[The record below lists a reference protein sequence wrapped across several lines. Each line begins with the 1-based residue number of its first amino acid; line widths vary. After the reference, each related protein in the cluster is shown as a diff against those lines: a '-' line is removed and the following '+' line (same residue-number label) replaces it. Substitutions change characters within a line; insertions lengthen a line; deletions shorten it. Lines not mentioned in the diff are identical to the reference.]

1 MTDLHSDHAA
11 ARQTCALYLA
21 GALDP
26 VAEAAFEVHLAS
38 CTECLDECD
47 RVGPVALALAQLDD
61 EPSDLDPH
69 PTPGSVAVVPT
80 DTAPTDAPTVAPAPR
95 SGEVDDQSGARPTS
109 TGPQGRTAPTGPRGA
124 RPATTRRRFSRRL
137 RLAAGALAATVV
149 LAGALAVGLPRLTGE
164 PTVVTPVGV
173 ATAEGVGGGSA
184 RLSVSIAETDGRST
198 IVASVVGL
206 ETGVRYRLFGVTRDG
221 QTHEVVEWDG
231 RPGAQEIS
239 GELDTTLAELTFFT
253 VARMD
258 GGPVVSAR
266 LDPVTP
272 TPTD

>member
-1 MTDLHSDHAA
+1 MTDLDNDHAA

-26 VAEAAFEVHLAS
+26 AAEAAFEVHLAG

-47 RVGPVALALAQLDD
+47 RVGPLALALAQFDD

-69 PTPGSVAVVPT
+69 AEPGSVAAPAHTTHAAGSAV
-80 DTAPTDAPTVAPAPR
+80 APTAG
-95 SGEVDDQSGARPTS
+95 SGEVEDQPGTRPTS
-109 TGPQGRTAPTGPRGA
+109 AGTPRRTAPTGPQGV
-124 RPATTRRRFSRRL
+124 RPGDPRRRFSRRL

-149 LAGALAVGLPRLTGE
+149 LVGGLAVGLPRLTGE

-184 RLSVSIAETDGRST
+184 RLSVSIAETEGRST

-206 ETGVRYRLFGVTRDG
+206 ESGIRYRLFGVTRDG

-231 RPGAQEIS
+231 RPGAQEVS
-239 GELDTTLAELTFFT
+239 GELDATLAELTFFT
-253 VARMD
+253 VARTD

-272 TPTD
+272 TPTG

>member
-26 VAEAAFEVHLAS
+26 VAEAAFEVHLAG

-61 EPSDLDPH
+61 EPSDPGRPPEPAAVREDTIH
-69 PTPGSVAVVPT
+69 PTGPAV
-80 DTAPTDAPTVAPAPR
+80 APTTGA
-95 SGEVDDQSGARPTS
+95 GQVDDQPGARPGRTGPPRRTTP
-109 TGPQGRTAPTGPRGA
+109 TGPQDGRPGNP
-124 RPATTRRRFSRRL
+124 RRRISRRL
-137 RLAAGALAATVV
+137 RIAAGALAATVV
-149 LAGALAVGLPRLTGE
+149 LAGALAVGLPRLTSE

-253 VARMD
+253 VARTD